1 MILVLALV
9 CNMLPLQIFAAEAS
23 TEMEAPALEL
33 QEEQTAQTQ
42 PAYIVG
48 ELTENR
54 TQYSKEF
61 RLSNGNYLAAVY
73 NEPVHYRSAGQ
84 WKDIDNTLKAKT
96 DGTYT
101 NTAGPWTVALPQKLD
116 RNTPVTITKDGYTVS
131 FTLSGQLEQLTT
143 ATAAQQRTMV
153 LDGKT
158 ENLALSQASQA
169 TGQIQAAPSIPEGE
183 QYPQTRLTKQN
194 AGLLYGQIYAN
205 TDVRYDLQST
215 RLKESIILQRYN
227 SLLRGYSYTLSTG
240 RLIPRTNSDGS
251 IDLLDE
257 KGSPVMVIEAPY
269 LLDANNVYNYDVQV
283 TLSGG
288 DGQYHLS
295 YLLPTQW
302 LAAADRAWPVVLD
315 PVITADLDVNNVIDR
330 TIATNATY
338 PIGEATLECG
348 VGQNGIH
355 RIFLKYQNLPS
366 LKPSDTIVGATVA
379 LCKAEDSG
387 TAATVNV
394 HKVDAEWE
402 TSTLTWA
409 SQPSYNT
416 LIEDYLSVQD
426 EGWYTWNVTDIVRGW
441 YSTGKNTGMM
451 FKVADESVAATWRQ
465 FFSSEY
471 SGYVNPALCIY
482 YRQTRGIEPYYT
494 YQTMGAGHAGSA
506 YLCDHTGQLKVMKNV
521 AGYSSTVNPFS
532 LNLVYNSD
540 YFSGD
545 ATATDNIQ
553 STHGLDMLFGN
564 GFTLDIIQ
572 SIEVANVE
580 NALYDY
586 LVYHDGDGT
595 DHYLVRQSDG
605 SYLDED
611 GLGLTATKSGNN
623 FTMRNDQGV
632 TWTFTDGLLS
642 TMQDETGNKIIID
655 WITGNRGKYFYNIYQ
670 ENAGGDRI
678 TLATVTYKSI
688 ISDIGTLTDAA
699 GRVYTFT
706 YDGDG
711 NLTKI
716 TQRTT
721 DNPQS
726 TTDIAQYTYDG
737 HQLTAMKDL
746 ESGYQLSFTYDKG
759 KVNSY
764 REVKDSETG
773 AVVGVTYLADMTV
786 YRDYG
791 PDREPNSADDL
802 RTYYSFDYWGRT
814 RNACT
819 KDATGKVVGAT
830 SATYSSALGDSAQQL
845 RNNNRTQQTA
855 SIGVAAQNF
864 LSNSGFES
872 NLSGWTTSVEGST
885 ASLTASTYTA
895 HTGQKSLQG
904 WMDESHTG
912 TISAYTSATLTAG
925 KTYTLSGYVN
935 TEQVEDFGSGG
946 IRLLVS
952 QPGVTTWQTDW
963 YSEDTDSQWERLS
976 VSFTAPVSGSYSF
989 MIQAQGLTGEFYADD
1004 FQLEEGE
1011 APASYNLVTNGNMD
1025 RSDSWQYWGQMT
1037 YGWEGSD
1044 RYLRLQG
1051 APTSDACAWQDIKL
1065 MQPSSQTYVLS
1076 GWAWADS
1083 VPDNDDAF
1091 ENENYASDTV
1101 KRFGLQ
1107 AILHYQDDSNAE
1119 TQDKEYHYVP
1129 FCPDIHDWQFAAM
1142 TIVPKQENRT
1152 VSYIQ
1157 VVLAYEKNANA
1168 VWFDDISLVKEVAQT
1183 MKYDEKGNLVSVA
1196 TTGLEADTA
1205 TYENGNLISMVTGA
1219 NGTYSYNYE
1228 DTTRDHLL
1236 TSVSDG
1242 VVTQSYT
1249 YDGKGNT
1256 STTTLTGG
1264 SNSLSTSAV
1273 YSADGNR
1280 LYTVTDANGSQAW
1293 YYYENAQSKMTGAST
1308 KVCTAPAGTLNN
1320 SSSDIAWQYTYNS
1333 YDAFL
1338 RTTSVQLESLAKV
1351 EYTYSNG
1358 NLSKLNRI
1366 LYPSQSTQSY
1376 NFTYDSWGNNT
1387 SISVGEQSLATYTY
1401 GQNNG
1406 YLQSMR
1412 FGNGATVAYTY
1423 DNLGRIKTEVHTD
1436 PDETVTRTL
1445 TYTYTGDGQ
1454 LYSIHDSKT
1463 GKTTRYTYDTL
1474 GRLIRSQDEDVR
1486 TSATYNSFNQL
1497 IRWDYKSK
1505 LAQAYETYSYDTN
1518 TSNGISDGT
1527 LTSMRTVAGDILNY
1541 TYDSLQRRTDKY
1553 ITGKVWERY
1562 TYDDARVATKKN
1574 WMGNTLTHDFA
1585 YTYDTLGNIMTETE
1599 NNTDI
1604 TVSYTYDRMGQLTG
1618 AVRKDGNNN
1627 TLRTESYTY
1636 DNAGNILTFNNGS
1649 KSLTFGYSNG
1659 QWKDQLTSVTKDGK
1673 AHTIT
1678 YDAAGNPLVYYN
1690 GYTKDHHMTWTEGR
1704 RLKTYYYNG
1713 ATYAYEY
1720 NADGLRTKKT
1730 NPDGTYIEY
1739 LIADGRYL
1747 GEIHYTAS
1755 NVIDLYI
1762 RYNYD
1767 ESGSVIGISLW
1778 DEQTS
1783 TAWDTYY
1790 FVKSLQGDVLR
1801 IYRGSDS
1808 VHVATYDYDSWGNV
1822 TALGSVS
1829 YDGRT
1834 LCELNPFRYRGYYF
1848 DNESYFYY
1856 LQSRY
1861 YDPAIGRFIS
1871 ADVLASTGQGILGH
1885 NMYAY
1890 CLNNPVNRTD
1900 ATGTAGIWFW
1910 LMVDSEWGFVH
1921 KMVQKH
1927 IESNNSGVIT
1937 ETGSKGLG
1945 RADVVRT
1952 GDGAV
1957 WEIKHAGSNPD
1968 TRCADAYK
1976 QAKKYKDAKCKDGTI
1991 VGDPGEAGAFSGT
2004 FCISIEG
2011 NNYEVNYRT
2020 PQEGVILYT
2029 VKETTNPADSY
2040 AYSYTYVPHA
2050 KRKENANLLNMGNS
2064 NYGMPTMIVAIPAMV
2079 CGAGYEFFGGG
2090 RYSTLQAQEK

>member
-1 MILVLALV
+1 MNYTIKRLLGMILVLALV

-61 RLSNGNYLAAVY
+61 RLSNGTHLAAVY

-116 RNTPVTITKDGYTVS
+116 RNAPVTVTKDGYTVS

-269 LLDANNVYNYDVQV
+269 LQDANNVYNYDVQV

-315 PVITADLDVNNVIDR
+315 PVITADLDISNIRDHTVMSGAAYDYDYGAI
-330 TIATNATY
+330 
-338 PIGEATLECG
+338 ECG
-348 VGQNGIH
+348 TGQNGIH
-355 RIFLKYQNLPS
+355 RIFLKYQNLPTIKS
-366 LKPSDTIVGATVA
+366 SDIIVGASIQ
-379 LCKAEDSG
+379 LYKMENSG
-387 TAATVNV
+387 TAQTVTV
-394 HKVDAEWE
+394 HKVNGTWE
-402 TSTLTWA
+402 SETLTWA
-409 SQPSYNT
+409 NQPSYNT
-416 LIEDYLSVQD
+416 LIEDYLSVR
-426 EGWYTWNVTDIVRGW
+426 EKGLYIWNVTDIVRGW
-441 YSTGKNTGMM
+441 YGSAGNTGMM

-465 FFSSEY
+465 FYSSDY
-471 SGYVNPALCIY
+471 GDVDKKPALLIQ

-655 WITGNRGKYFYNIYQ
+655 WKTSNKGKYFHNIYQ

-678 TLATVTYKSI
+678 TLATVTYNSI

-814 RNACT
+814 RNACA

-830 SATYSSALGDSAQQL
+830 SATYSSVLGDSAQQL

-855 SIGVAAQNF
+855 TIGVAAQNL
-864 LSNSGFES
+864 LSNSSFES

-935 TEQVEDFGSGG
+935 TELVKDFGSGG

-952 QPGVTTWQTDW
+952 QPGGTTWQTDW

-989 MIQAQGLTGEFYADD
+989 MIQAQGLTGWFYADD

-1091 ENENYASDTV
+1091 DNENYASDTV

-1107 AILHYQDDSNAE
+1107 AILHYLDDSNAE

-1129 FCPDIHDWQFAAM
+1129 FCPDIHAWQFAAM

-1157 VVLAYEKNANA
+1157 VVCAYEKNENS

-1219 NGTYSYNYE
+1219 NGTYTYTYDANK
-1228 DTTRDHLL
+1228 THRL
-1236 TSVSDG
+1236 TSVTDG

-1256 STTTLTGG
+1256 SGTTLTRG

-1280 LYTVTDANGSQAW
+1280 LEEVTDANGD
-1293 YYYENAQSKMTGAST
+1293 T
-1308 KVCTAPAGTLNN
+1308 
-1320 SSSDIAWQYTYNS
+1320 
-1333 YDAFL
+1333 
-1338 RTTSVQLESLAKV
+1338 V
-1351 EYTYSNG
+1351 EYIYSGKQNTALALPSSVTDGKGVSTNMTYDTFGRTLTSSTANG
-1358 NLSKLNRI
+1358 
-1366 LYPSQSTQSY
+1366 STTAQLAYSY
-1376 NFTYDSWGNNT
+1376 SGGLLTDIIRNNDQTYHFTYDSWGNRKAVK
-1387 SISVGEQSLATYTY
+1387 VGNHELASYTY
-1401 GQNNG
+1401 AANNG
-1406 YLQSMR
+1406 YLTEQKY
-1412 FGNGATVAYTY
+1412 GNNDKINFTY
-1423 DNLGRIKTEVHTD
+1423 DNLGRVKSTVYTSAAG
-1436 PDETVTRTL
+1436 TVTRTL

-1454 LYSIHDSKT
+1454 LYSIHDSQT
-1463 GKTTRYTYDTL
+1463 GDTARYTYDTL
-1474 GRLIRSQDEDVR
+1474 GRLIASEQGGMQTEYTYDQFNRQTKSYYYDAILEDG
-1486 TSATYNSFNQL
+1486 
-1497 IRWDYKSK
+1497 
-1505 LAQAYETYSYDTN
+1505 YETYSYDSDTEN
-1518 TSNGISDGT
+1518 SISDGT
-1527 LTSMRTVAGDILNY
+1527 LTSMRMYSGDTITYQYNNLQQLAYKHIASNRSGGGFWEGYVYNGTQVLIKRNWISDTALTHTFTY
-1541 TYDSLQRRTDKY
+1541 TYD
-1553 ITGKVWERY
+1553 
-1562 TYDDARVATKKN
+1562 
-1574 WMGNTLTHDFA
+1574 GN
-1585 YTYDTLGNIMTETE
+1585 GNILTEKL
-1599 NNTDI
+1599 NGI
-1604 TVSYTYDRMGQLTG
+1604 TKTYAYDNLNQLTG
-1618 AVRKDGNNN
+1618 VTGSC
-1627 TLRTESYTY
+1627 TESYTY
-1636 DNAGNILTFNNGS
+1636 DGYGNLLTFNNGVQTLS
-1649 KSLTFGYSNG
+1649 FGYGND
-1659 QWKDQLTSVTKDGK
+1659 QWKDQLTTVTKGNTTK
-1673 AHTIT
+1673 TIT
-1678 YDAAGNPLVYYN
+1678 YDAVGNPTSFYDGFLYS
-1690 GYTKDHHMTWTEGR
+1690 MEWSEGR
-1704 RLKTYYYNG
+1704 NLTKLHYHYDEDDPSAARTTTYQ
-1713 ATYAYEY
+1713 Y
-1720 NADGLRTKKT
+1720 NADGLRTKKI
-1730 NPDGTYIEY
+1730 NPNGTYTVY
-1739 LIADGRYL
+1739 HIADGRYV
-1747 GEIHYTAS
+1747 GETQFTAD
-1755 NVIDLYI
+1755 NKVILYI
-1762 RYNYD
+1762 RYVLD
-1767 ESGSVIGISLW
+1767 ESGSVVGIGLW
-1778 DEQTS
+1778 KSGDV
-1783 TAWDTYY
+1783 AWTDFY
-1790 FVKSLQGDVLR
+1790 FLKNLQGDIIAV
-1801 IYRGSDS
+1801 YRESDNALMAS
-1808 VHVATYDYDSWGNV
+1808 YEYDAWGNIV
-1822 TALGSVS
+1822 NDHNYA
-1829 YDGRT
+1829 YFADKAIKD
-1834 LCELNPFRYRGYYF
+1834 LNPFRYRGYYY
-1848 DNESYFYY
+1848 DNETWFYY

-1861 YDPAIGRFIS
+1861 YDPAIGRFIN
-1871 ADVLASTGQGILGH
+1871 ADGMTSTGQGFVGN

-1890 CLNNPVNRTD
+1890 CRNNPVMLAD
-1900 ATGTAGIWFW
+1900 YTGALPNFFSPSYLGKVFLELLKECGDVLKTSIDLYCMGFSDYSFSTAKDC
-1910 LMVDSEWGFVH
+1910 LNTLN
-1921 KMVQKH
+1921 
-1927 IESNNSGVIT
+1927 SNDI
-1937 ETGSKGLG
+1937 
-1945 RADVVRT
+1945 
-1952 GDGAV
+1952 
-1957 WEIKHAGSNPD
+1957 D
-1968 TRCADAYK
+1968 TAEEKAHFFAQCYVE
-1976 QAKKYKDAKCKDGTI
+1976 GNLS
-1991 VGDPGEAGAFSGT
+1991 VLEAGYLPESDAES
-2004 FCISIEG
+2004 
-2011 NNYEVNYRT
+2011 YRKDQ
-2020 PQEGVILYT
+2020 PYY
-2029 VKETTNPADSY
+2029 PY
-2040 AYSYTYVPHA
+2040 Y
-2050 KRKENANLLNMGNS
+2050 
-2064 NYGMPTMIVAIPAMV
+2064 
-2079 CGAGYEFFGGG
+2079 GAGYIQLTWECNYQQFAEDMGDPQILEQGPKYVAKNYSWSAAGWFWKNNGINELIASGGTVRDVTAVINGGYSQLGDREKRYCQYIEYFG
-2090 RYSTLQAQEK
+2090 R